1 MRVRRNRGGKD
12 ILSELVSFE
21 AFKDVLV
28 ELIRVNYL
36 KCLIDYQLQ
45 CCSA

>member
-1 MRVRRNRGGKD
+1 MGVGRNRGGKD
-12 ILSELVSFE
+12 ILSKLVSFE
-21 AFKDVLV
+21 TFEDVLV

-36 KCLIDYQLQ
+36 KCLVDYQLQ